1 MCNKI
6 VIYGELTTLNP
17 YVNSQRIN
25 RYAGAKLKKDETHKC
40 AIYIQK
46 AMRKGVL
53 FDFPCQLK
61 FTWYCKN
68 KRQDP
73 DNIAFAKKFILDGM
87 QEAGLIP
94 NDNWA
99 TMSCG
104 FVDEFRIDK
113 DNPRVEI
120 EVIENVQT

>member
-6 VIYGELTTLNP
+6 IIYGELTTLNS

-25 RYAGAKLKKDETHKC
+25 RYVGAKLKKDETHKC
-40 AIYIQK
+40 VIYIQK
-46 AMRKGVL
+46 AMKNGIL
-53 FDFPCQLK
+53 FEFPCQLK

-73 DNIAFAKKFILDGM
+73 DNVAFAKKFILDGM
-87 QEAGLIP
+87 QEAGLIA

-99 TMSCG
+99 TMAGG

-113 DNPRVEI
+113 ENPRVEI
-120 EVIENVQT
+120 EVIDNEHS